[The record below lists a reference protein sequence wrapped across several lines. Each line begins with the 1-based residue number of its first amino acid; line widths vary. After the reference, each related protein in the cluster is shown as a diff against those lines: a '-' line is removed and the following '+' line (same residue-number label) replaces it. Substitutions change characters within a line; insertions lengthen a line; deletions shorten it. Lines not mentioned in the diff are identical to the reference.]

1 MQRLH
6 EGDVQRL
13 QPVARR
19 RNEVEAAVDAIV
31 ANVASV
37 EAGFVLQVLLEL
49 IVYVGDDR
57 LEAAVVIDGIAVA
70 GRVDDR

>member
-37 EAGFVLQVLLEL
+37 ETRFVLQVFLEL
-49 IVYVGDDR
+49 VVDVGNDR
-57 LEAAVVIDGIAVA
+57 FETAVIIDGIAVTR
-70 GRVDDR
+70 RVHHG